1 MGQGTTGAMARGIKH
16 RVVGISTS
24 AVVAV
29 VLAAISFVAGI
40 EYALVAVIGVAATFL
55 IFRYPLLGVYG
66 LIVLLPFNGIVS
78 QIAEGS
84 SLPTI
89 YGAAKDVILLCLLL
103 VALISGGFARVPGVL
118 LALVVSCVGLALVA
132 GIYTDDFLV
141 ASYGWRNDY
150 EPLLLLIIIPAVVRA
165 HHLPRIL
172 LALVIAAQ
180 ATAVIALATWLR
192 GVEWIYTLGRLPVS
206 TPEEFPTSLFSSGN
220 DWPRAFS
227 PYVAPNEMA
236 VVMAVMLAVIWLTPG
251 RRWTVNAALS
261 VLPLVAIY
269 LSASRSGI
277 IGAVVVLCVLAARGI
292 SKKSPLLSVF
302 FLLIASFGVVA
313 GAGLYI
319 TNRLDDAGD
328 PSIGG
333 HSASM
338 AEGIAMLAEHPLGIG
353 LGLVGPRT
361 VDIPGSYQVES
372 FWLLIALESG
382 LIVLGLF
389 VMLLGVLAV
398 RSIASRT
405 ALGFIGAAAIAASL
419 VSQLVLPTFQEGA
432 VSFAV
437 WLVVGL
443 SVVAQQA
450 AKHGEIVPA
459 ESDAEKADGL
469 LPASV

>member
-1 MGQGTTGAMARGIKH
+1 LPRGIKQH
-16 RVVGISTS
+16 VVGASTS
-24 AVVAV
+24 LVVAV
-29 VLAAISFVAGI
+29 VLAAISYVAGI
-40 EYALVAVIGVAATFL
+40 EYALVAVVGVAATFL
-55 IFRYPLLGVYG
+55 MFRYPLSGVYA

-78 QIAEGS
+78 QMAEGTS
-84 SLPTI
+84 APTL
-89 YGAAKDVILLCLLL
+89 YGAAKDFILLCLLL
-103 VALISGGFARVPGVL
+103 VALVSGGFARVPGIL
-118 LALVVSCVGLALVA
+118 IALVVSCVGLALVA
-132 GIYTDDFLV
+132 GIYTNDFLI

-150 EPLLLLIIIPAVVRA
+150 EPLLLLIIIPAIVRA
-165 HHLPRIL
+165 HQLPRIL
-172 LALVIAAQ
+172 LALIIAAQ
-180 ATAVIALATWLR
+180 VTAVIAIATWLR

-206 TPEEFPTSLFSSGN
+206 TPDEFPTSLFSSGN

-236 VVMAVMLAVIWLTPG
+236 VVMAAMLAVIWLTPG
-251 RRWTVNAALS
+251 RRWVVNAALTA
-261 VLPLVAIY
+261 LPLVAIY

-277 IGAVVVLCVLAARGI
+277 LGAVVVLCVLAARAI
-292 SKKSPLLSVF
+292 FKKSPLLSVF
-302 FLLIASFGVVA
+302 FLLIAMFGVVV

-338 AEGIAMLAEHPLGIG
+338 AEGLTMLTEHPWGIG

-382 LIVLGLF
+382 LVVLALF
-389 VMLLGVLAV
+389 VGLLGVLAV

-405 ALGFIGAAAIAASL
+405 PLGFIGAAVIAASL

-437 WLVVGL
+437 WLIVGL

-450 AKHGEIVPA
+450 ARGDLAAPPVPVRV
-459 ESDAEKADGL
+459 ETDALA
-469 LPASV
+469 ASRR